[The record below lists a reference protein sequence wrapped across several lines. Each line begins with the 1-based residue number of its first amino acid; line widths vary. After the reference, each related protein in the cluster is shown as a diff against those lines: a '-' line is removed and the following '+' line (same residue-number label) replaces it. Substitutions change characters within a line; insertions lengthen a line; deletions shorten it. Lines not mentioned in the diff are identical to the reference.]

1 MYHLISFVSPSAKA
15 RLIRGLLL
23 WSLFLAS
30 LTPAFAQSSTIQATV
45 DSSDTAAFPEIEL
58 TVSVYDEQGY
68 PLHNLTQEN
77 FTLTED
83 GAPVASLSA
92 EATYEHPIQI
102 VFLIDRSASM
112 DYGARPTPL
121 ENAIAVCR
129 SLIGNLAPEDQA
141 ALIAFSESVDWLQDL
156 TPGKTILQTRLG
168 SLRTRGQSTLLHDAI
183 VVAAERLEKSGAA
196 RPVIILLTD
205 GVDSG
210 KSRLDWD
217 ETIDAVVQTSAVVY
231 TISWGGAKA
240 EEMKKLTNLT
250 RGRSHIL
257 TAPLG
262 QYPDAKS
269 FQAAFSE
276 IGSDLKNSRLQYHLT
291 YHSALPMD
299 GKEHTLNL
307 SVNTLG
313 RQAQATTMIAA
324 PRSEV
329 QILLSEPTD
338 GADVGGIVA
347 LAPNFVGPEDIAQMK
362 VLLNGN
368 LLETLNHPPFE
379 YRWDTTSLPSGS
391 YTLSLIAEDKS
402 GATAR
407 KDVTV
412 NVRPAVLVT
421 ISSPTMGA
429 TLNAPTQLSAQI
441 DSLASTA
448 KVEFILDG
456 KTTLKTLTAEPYEFS
471 WDPRNA
477 SDGPHEIIV
486 RAWDVN
492 GMSGEASLK
501 FLVGTS
507 SNGSGIG
514 GAALAVATAAGAAV
528 LALVFALR
536 NRRRKSS
543 KAGNVTAG
551 GLPAVNGQSLRL
563 AGGKRGT
570 GVGASLLESNG
581 LNAGHIWELPLGREV
596 RLGRKR
602 DENDIPLMGA
612 SASRRHALI
621 RYQDGAYVIYSL
633 KPENPT
639 LVNGVGVQQ
648 KALQVGDVIQ
658 LGDSIF
664 QFQG

>member
-1 MYHLISFVSPSAKA
+1 MHRPIPFFRPSAKA
-15 RLIRGLLL
+15 RLTGCLLL
-23 WSLFLAS
+23 GLLFLAS
-30 LTPAFAQSSTIQATV
+30 LTPAFAQSSSIQATV
-45 DSSDTAAFPEIEL
+45 DSSNTAAFPEIEL
-58 TVSVYDEQGY
+58 AVSVYDEQGY
-68 PLHNLTQEN
+68 PLRDLTQEN

-83 GAPVASLSA
+83 GASVVSLSA
-92 EATYEHPIQI
+92 EATYERPIQI

-112 DYGARPTPL
+112 GYGIRPTPL

-156 TPGKTILQTRLG
+156 TPDKSILQTRLD
-168 SLRTRGQSTLLHDAI
+168 SLRTKGQSTLLNDAFL
-183 VVAAERLEKSGAA
+183 AAVERLEKSGAT

-217 ETIDAVVQTSAVVY
+217 ETIDAVVQASTVVY

-240 EEMKKLTNLT
+240 EDMKKLTGLT

-257 TAPLG
+257 AAPPG
-262 QYPDAKS
+262 QYPDAKA
-269 FQAAFSE
+269 FQVAINDISD
-276 IGSDLKNSRLQYHLT
+276 DLKNSRLQYHLA

-307 SVNTLG
+307 TINSLG
-313 RQAQATTMIAA
+313 RQAQATTMVIA

-329 QILLSEPTD
+329 QILLSDPTD
-338 GADVGGIVA
+338 GASVGGIVP
-347 LAPNFVGPEDIAQMK
+347 LAPKFSGPEDIVQMQ
-362 VLLNGN
+362 VLLNGD

-379 YRWDTTSLPSGS
+379 YRWDTTTLPPDS
-391 YTLSLIAEDKS
+391 YTLSLIAEDRS

-421 ISSPTMGA
+421 ISSPALGA
-429 TLNAPTQLSAQI
+429 TLSMPTLFAAQV
-441 DSLASTA
+441 DALASTA

-456 KTTLKTLTAEPYEFS
+456 KTTLKTLTTEPYEFS

-477 SDGPHEIIV
+477 SDGPHEITV

-492 GMSGEASLK
+492 GMNGEASLK
-501 FLVGTS
+501 FLVSTTGD
-507 SNGSGIG
+507 GGGLG
-514 GAALAVATAAGAAV
+514 GAALVAAAAAGVAV

-536 NRRRKSS
+536 SRQRRSV
-543 KAGNVTAG
+543 KAGSAQLTSIPSTG
-551 GLPAVNGQSLRL
+551 GQSIHVGSGK
-563 AGGKRGT
+563 AGA
-570 GVGASLLESNG
+570 GASLLESKG
-581 LNAGHIWELPLGREV
+581 LNPGHVWELPPGGEV

-602 DENDIPLMGA
+602 DENDIPLIGI

-648 KALQVGDVIQ
+648 KALQAGDVIQ